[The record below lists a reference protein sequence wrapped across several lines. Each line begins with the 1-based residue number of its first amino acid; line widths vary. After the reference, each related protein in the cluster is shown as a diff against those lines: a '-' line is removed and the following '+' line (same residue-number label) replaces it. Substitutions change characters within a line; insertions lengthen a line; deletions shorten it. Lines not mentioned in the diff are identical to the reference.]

1 MSESRLRHEDGS
13 DSTNAPPKSRLLRT
27 VQVAPLEVE
36 HAHGFGFHTC
46 FGFESKTKDTRTLKR
61 GAARAT
67 GARNAIRT
75 VGVENFRRKAHFG
88 RLVRVL
94 VAKGHAQAENA
105 ALPWRVGWPEN
116 CRRPNKN
123 VLLTEWCCTCALPS
137 SIVAEIVSMSAVQ
150 RACLSGVDTRG
161 CTDSSK
167 LARDSLR
174 ASATSAA
181 HLWGILLHLA
191 EITHEA

>member
-1 MSESRLRHEDGS
+1 MD
-13 DSTNAPPKSRLLRT
+13 APTKSGLLWT

-46 FGFESKTKDTRTLKR
+46 FGFESKTKRTRTLKR

-105 ALPWRVGWPEN
+105 TLPRRVGWPEN

-123 VLLTEWCCTCALPS
+123 VLLTEWCCACALTS
-137 SIVAEIVSMSAVQ
+137 SIVAKIVSISAVH
-150 RACLSGVDTRG
+150 RACLSGDTRG